1 MTWLGAALGLAVGIV
16 LGLLGGGGSI
26 LAVPIFLYAF
36 RLPADTA
43 FAMSFPVVGLSA
55 LAGFF
60 THWRQGNVN
69 LRIAVPYGLCAAAAA
84 FLVAKRAHLLPESV
98 RLGLFAAFAFSAA
111 VVMLR
116 DSLRHRPAGDP
127 VAMTG
132 AAAPRFSALLG
143 LEAIGVGSLTAL
155 IGVGGGFVIVPA
167 LVYLA
172 RVPIRS
178 AVGSSLL
185 IIALN
190 ALSSFLGNVG
200 EVAIDWPLAIS
211 FTAVAAVGAVA
222 GTRLGRR
229 VPQNRLKQA
238 FAGLI
243 IVLGGY
249 LILRR
254 LLG

>member
-1 MTWLGAALGLAVGIV
+1 MTWLGAVLGLIVGVV

-84 FLVAKRAHLLPESV
+84 FLVARRAHLLPESL
-98 RLGLFAAFAFSAA
+98 RLAMFAAFAFSAA
-111 VVMLR
+111 LVMLH
-116 DSLRHRPAGDP
+116 DSFRRRPAADSAA
-127 VAMTG
+127 VTG
-132 AAAPRFSALLG
+132 ESAPRFSVLLA
-143 LEAIGVGSLTAL
+143 LEAMGVGSLTAL

-172 RVPIRS
+172 RMPIRS

-185 IIALN
+185 IIAFN

-211 FTAVAAVGAVA
+211 FTAIAAIGAVG

-243 IVLGGY
+243 IVLGSY